1 MKTKEHIPLE
11 TTTFS
16 VMPSLLCPT
25 LPVTPFLLTSLV
37 KGGGERH
44 FVIDKW
50 DGVNTDIQDNGDCV
64 QTFTWIAHKASEKEI
79 KKFLEDKDE

>member
-1 MKTKEHIPLE
+1 MKTKEHIQLE
-11 TTTFS
+11 TAAFS
-16 VMPSLLCPT
+16 VLPSLLCPT

-50 DGVNTDIQDNGDCV
+50 EGVTTDIRDNSDCV
-64 QTFTWIAHKASEKEI
+64 QTFTWTAHKASEEEI
-79 KKFLEDKDE
+79 KNFLEDKDK